1 MSAILAKDKIW
12 SVGVMDKNLRVFD
25 IIMETKDGTTYNSFL
40 VKGENK
46 TVLFE
51 AVKDKFCEEFLANIR
66 EVCEPADIDYIVCN
80 HTEPDHSG
88 CMERLLELAS
98 RATVLG
104 SGTAMTF
111 LGEILNREFP
121 HRVVTEKD
129 EIDLGG
135 LTLKFFST
143 PMLHWPDTQFSYI
156 PELKA
161 LFSCDMFGCHYADER
176 VFNDKM
182 GDASIFLEAYKYYF
196 DNIMGPYKIP
206 HVGRALDKMEGLPIE
221 FIGNGHGP
229 VLRADI
235 PAYIQMYRDWSRP
248 APKTEKTVAI
258 VYVSAY
264 GYTATLAREIEQGLR
279 AGGVKQVRLFDLVT
293 DDMKAAQAAVEAAD
307 GILLGSPTLVG
318 DALPPVYEAMLGL
331 NPVIHRSKF
340 AGAFGSYGWSGEA
353 VHNIA
358 SRLDQLH
365 MNLPLPSLRVRL
377 KPSEEDLAEAQ
388 KFGRDFAKAM
398 LEA

>member
-1 MSAILAKDKIW
+1 MGAVLAKDRIW
-12 SVGVMDKNLRVFD
+12 SVGVLDKDLRVFD
-25 IIMETKDGTTYNSFL
+25 IIMETKNGTTYNSFL
-40 VKGENK
+40 VKGDEK

-51 AVKDKFCEEFLANIR
+51 AVKDKFCEEFFANIR
-66 EVCEPADIDYIVCN
+66 EVCDPAEIDYVVCN

-88 CMERLLELAS
+88 CLKRLLELAPK
-98 RATVLG
+98 ATVLG
-104 SGTAMTF
+104 SNTAITF
-111 LGEILNREFP
+111 LGEILNEEFP

-135 LTLKFFST
+135 LTLRFFST

-161 LFSCDMFGCHYADER
+161 LFSCDVFGCHYADDR
-176 VFNDKM
+176 IFNDLIGQAK
-182 GDASIFLEAYKYYF
+182 DFIDAYKYYF
-196 DNIMGPYKIP
+196 DNIMGPYKNP
-206 HVGRALDKMEGLPIE
+206 HIGRALDKIKDLSIE

-229 VLRADI
+229 VLRQDI
-235 PAYIQMYRDWSRP
+235 PSYIQMYREWSKSAQNP
-248 APKTEKTVAI
+248 EKTVVI

-264 GYTATLAREIEQGLR
+264 GYTRSLANQMAEGLKE
-279 AGGVKQVRLFDLVT
+279 GGVKRVEMYDLVE
-293 DDMKAAQAAVEAAD
+293 DDMDAAKCAIEAAD

-318 DALPPVYEAMLGL
+318 DALPPIYEAMLCL
-331 NPVIHRSKF
+331 NPVIHRGKF

-353 VHNIA
+353 VQNIS

-365 MNLPLPSLRVRL
+365 MTLPLPGLRVRL
-377 KPSEEDLAEAQ
+377 QPKEEDLEEAR
-388 KFGRDFAKAM
+388 KFGADFAKAM